1 MKSMVRLPMAAVLTV
16 MTIALVMIGSRAD
29 ASSDSDKAE
38 IIALNQRITD
48 AASNRDLDAFM
59 ANYLDANDAI
69 FYEDT
74 IPFQVEGKAGLRMFN
89 QEFFQSSSQIHAG
102 MGPITVAVCGDL
114 AVAYYTLTITSTD
127 KDGDHSEKG
136 RYTQVLKKVDGKW
149 LIWHEH
155 FSVPYDPET
164 EKAVLDANP

>member
-69 FYEDT
+69 FYGDT
-74 IPFQVEGKAGLRMFN
+74 IPFQVEG
-89 QEFFQSSSQIHAG
+89 
-102 MGPITVAVCGDL
+102 
-114 AVAYYTLTITSTD
+114 
-127 KDGDHSEKG
+127 
-136 RYTQVLKKVDGKW
+136 
-149 LIWHEH
+149 
-155 FSVPYDPET
+155 
-164 EKAVLDANP
+164 